1 MSERLNSLRHAA
13 VPASVA
19 LAASMMVT
27 GCAPVRTNTD
37 GSNYYGSPQEIID
50 TLSDSVVSEECL
62 KDTKYNLKK
71 ATIVPV
77 RNAGEYANG
86 ATNDVLEITPKSGKG
101 ATLKLEMEAS
111 YGNAAR
117 PEELYISPLTDWDLV
132 DCDPASLPPELVMD
146 YDVTEN
152 AKILERH
159 FG

>member
-1 MSERLNSLRHAA
+1 M
-13 VPASVA
+13 
-19 LAASMMVT
+19 
-27 GCAPVRTNTD
+27 
-37 GSNYYGSPQEIID
+37 
-50 TLSDSVVSEECL
+50 